1 MEAMPS
7 GALYIFF
14 LSPFFLGITNVLGHS
29 GTGIFQ
35 PDERAGR
42 WLRRIKKVSARP
54 AGVSRSLSDD
64 EE

>member
-1 MEAMPS
+1 MEAMPG

-35 PDERAGR
+35 PDERAGGGCA
-42 WLRRIKKVSARP
+42 V
-54 AGVSRSLSDD
+54 
-64 EE
+64 